1 VTRVRVS
8 RRFLATCALAG
19 LSLAGLLSGGA
30 PATAGM
36 SAMRWPFVLLDATN
50 DANGGP
56 DVTKIEQGGDKDAQM
71 IGLRLTIANYAA
83 DSGFNIFFDT
93 DHNRSTGS
101 NGYEYMLYSQGNSW
115 NLNVADGAGGWKRST
130 PAAADLAFRD
140 GDVFEFRLSADD
152 LGGGTYFNFV
162 VVTFTSAPGDGGT
175 PVLTAADFAPD
186 RGGFTYSLDEVANFP
201 ATPPL
206 IKMLGTK
213 PVTPRAGKPFVA
225 QFAIVDR
232 DTQLPA
238 VAARVVLSMSIGGK
252 SLRSTMS
259 VRDGVA
265 IGRATIPPRARG
277 HTLTVMIVA
286 ALGGSKTRQQK
297 AFRIR

>member
-1 VTRVRVS
+1 VTRL
-8 RRFLATCALAG
+8 RRTRRLLATCALAG
-19 LSLAGLLSGGA
+19 LTVAGLLSAVA
-30 PATAGM
+30 PATVGM
-36 SAMRWPFVLLDATN
+36 STMRWPFVLLDATN

-56 DVTKIEQGGDKDAQM
+56 DVTKIEQGGDKDAQV

-83 DSGFNIFFDT
+83 DSGFNIYFDT

-101 NGYEYMLYSQGNSW
+101 YGYEYMLYSQGDSW
-115 NLNVADGAGGWKRST
+115 NLNVADGAGGWQRST
-130 PAAADLAFRD
+130 PAAADIALRD
-140 GDVFEFRLSADD
+140 GGVFEFHLSADD
-152 LGGGTYFNFV
+152 LGGGTFFEFV
-162 VVTFTSAPGDGGT
+162 VVTFTSTPGDGGT
-175 PVLTAADFAPD
+175 AVLTAADYAPD
-186 RGGFTYSLDEVANFP
+186 RGGFTYSLDEVANAP
-201 ATPPL
+201 AAPPL

-213 PVTPRAGKPFVA
+213 PVTPRSGKPFVA

-238 VAARVVLSMSIGGK
+238 VAARVVLTMSIGGK

-277 HTLTVMIVA
+277 HTLMVTIVA
-286 ALGGSKTRQQK
+286 ALGQSKTRQQK
-297 AFRIR
+297 TFRIR